1 MTDTRSTGTQI
12 AVMNYHPRGHLGRD
26 SNSRIGGGSAI
37 PTHFDVEYETMT
49 TIHMFQCLLV
59 HTSAANILISIS
71 YYIGGW
77 NKDCASTVVCGRLA
91 FSCTKMS

>member
-1 MTDTRSTGTQI
+1 
-12 AVMNYHPRGHLGRD
+12 
-26 SNSRIGGGSAI
+26 
-37 PTHFDVEYETMT
+37 MT

-77 NKDCASTVVCGRLA
+77 NKYCTSTVVCGRLA
-91 FSCTKMS
+91 LSCTKMSGGHPAINSGFVVVLSW